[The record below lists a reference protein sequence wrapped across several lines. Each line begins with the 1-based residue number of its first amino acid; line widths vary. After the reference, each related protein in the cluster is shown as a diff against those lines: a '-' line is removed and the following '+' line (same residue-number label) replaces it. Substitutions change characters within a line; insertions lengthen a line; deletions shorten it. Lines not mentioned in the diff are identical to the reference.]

1 MTDDPPTTEEPD
13 DGVLSPTQLDPDDEH
28 IERLDDHRYVV
39 TLDATE
45 DEAENDGVAG
55 ASSSDTGTGEDHDSG
70 NREDYDSGN
79 ADDHDPSGGAVPPGA
94 DGDTDRRRPD
104 LDGAYACELHA
115 RFETTEDAVHI
126 DSDDVSETFAS
137 LLRWYAARAGDDV
150 PPGKVIATLL
160 EHSDLD
166 VRASYTAGRTDR

>member
-1 MTDDPPTTEEPD
+1 MSDDRPPTDESD

-55 ASSSDTGTGEDHDSG
+55 ASSSDTSTGEDHDSG

-94 DGDTDRRRPD
+94 DGDTDRRVGLRG
-104 LDGAYACELHA
+104 LIGAF
-115 RFETTEDAVHI
+115 RN
-126 DSDDVSETFAS
+126 DDVQRS
-137 LLRWYAARAGDDV
+137 LGLLVEAAERIG
-150 PPGKVIATLL
+150 ATRGP
-160 EHSDLD
+160 E
-166 VRASYTAGRTDR
+166 RRE